1 VFRYK
6 GLLIAIQCQTAGSHP
21 IPGRK

>member
-6 GLLIAIQCQTAGSHP
+6 GLLIAIHYQTAG
-21 IPGRK
+21 